1 MPYLAHF
8 GLREHPFTLT
18 PNTNQYYPVD
28 KHVEIIQSIQFGIA
42 RNTGILKVVGDVGTG
57 KTMLCR
63 LLLRKLVADNDAVA
77 YLNAPQVDPDSIV
90 GLVCAE
96 FGLEAGTKAQMLQA
110 LNAFLLEQHAL
121 GRNSV
126 LIVDEAQALGAAG
139 LEAVRLLSNLETER
153 SKLLQIVMFGQSEL
167 DDLLAQPNLRQI
179 NQRIGFSFNT
189 GPLTMAEAVHYMS
202 HRVKCSRVDGVDFPV
217 FTEGAMS
224 AIATA
229 AAFVP
234 RVINILAD
242 KALLVAYGEGAIQV
256 AQNHAEA
263 AIDDSPQIAKKIT
276 MQRGWVRRAL
286 VGVIAVEAAAV
297 IALFAFSPSLQGW
310 AKATWAR
317 VTGSSET
324 VSAPA
329 GGTAAAPSVAP
340 AVAPSGPQPQAS
352 AATVPTAA
360 TAAGPVATAPATA
373 RKTQ

>member
-63 LLLRKLVADNDAVA
+63 LLLRKLVTDNDAVA

-96 FGLEAGTKAQMLQA
+96 FGLENGTKAQMLQA

-121 GRNSV
+121 GRNAV

-189 GPLTMAEAVHYMS
+189 GPLSLDEAVHYMT
-202 HRVKCSRVDGVDFPV
+202 HRVKCSRVEGVDFPV
-217 FTEGAMS
+217 FNDAAMA
-224 AIATA
+224 AIARA

-242 KALLVAYGEGAIQV
+242 KALLVAYGDGAIQV
-256 AQNHAEA
+256 GENHAEA

-286 VGVIAVEAAAV
+286 LGLIVLEAVAV
-297 IALFAFSPSLQGW
+297 IALFTFSPALQSW
-310 AKATWAR
+310 AKGTWGR
-317 VTGSSET
+317 VTGR
-324 VSAPA
+324 
-329 GGTAAAPSVAP
+329 
-340 AVAPSGPQPQAS
+340 
-352 AATVPTAA
+352 
-360 TAAGPVATAPATA
+360 APATA
-373 RKTQ
+373 PLTPASVTPVSVPPATVTAAPQAVPPPAKTP

>member
-63 LLLRKLVADNDAVA
+63 LLLRKLVTDNDAVA
-77 YLNAPQVDPDSIV
+77 YLNAPQVDPESLV

-121 GRNSV
+121 GRNAV

-167 DDLLAQPNLRQI
+167 DDLLRQPNLRQI

-189 GPLTMAEAVHYMS
+189 GPLTMAEAVHYMT
-202 HRVKCSRVDGVDFPV
+202 HRVKCSRVDGVEFPV
-217 FTEGAMS
+217 FTDAAMQS
-224 AIATA
+224 IAQA

-242 KALLVAYGEGAIQV
+242 KALLVSYGDGAIQV
-256 AQNHAEA
+256 TERHAEV
-263 AIDDSPQIAKKIT
+263 AIDDSPQIAKKT
-276 MQRGWVRRAL
+276 QLSRGWVRRAL
-286 VGVIAVEAAAV
+286 VGVIALEAVAV
-297 IALFAFSPSLQGW
+297 IALFTFSPGLQGW
-310 AKATWAR
+310 AKSTWAR
-317 VTGSSET
+317 MTGTSS
-324 VSAPA
+324 
-329 GGTAAAPSVAP
+329 AAESVPAP
-340 AVAPSGPQPQAS
+340 AVVPPQKP
-352 AATVPTAA
+352 
-360 TAAGPVATAPATA
+360 
-373 RKTQ
+373 

>member
-8 GLREHPFTLT
+8 GLKEHPFTLT

-63 LLLRKLVADNDAVA
+63 LLLRKLVTDNDAVA
-77 YLNAPQVDPDSIV
+77 YLNAPQVDPDSLT

-96 FGLEAGTKAQMLQA
+96 FGLETGSKAQMLQA

-121 GRNSV
+121 GRNAV

-167 DDLLAQPNLRQI
+167 DDLLGQPNLRQI

-189 GPLTMAEAVHYMS
+189 GPLSMAEATHYMT
-202 HRVKCSRVDGVDFPV
+202 HRVKCSRVEGVDFPV
-217 FTEGAMS
+217 FSDKAMRV
-224 AIATA
+224 IAEA
-229 AAFVP
+229 AGYVP

-256 AQNHAEA
+256 GDKHARL
-263 AIDDSPQIAKKIT
+263 AIDDSPQLAKPAAVK
-276 MQRGWVRRAL
+276 RGRLRRVL
-286 VGVIAVEAAAV
+286 LGVIALEAAAV
-297 IALFAFSPSLQGW
+297 IALFAFSPGLRYW
-310 AKATWAR
+310 AQ
-317 VTGSSET
+317 ET
-324 VSAPA
+324 LSR
-329 GGTAAAPSVAP
+329 
-340 AVAPSGPQPQAS
+340 AVGVFDRGPTPTPPAS
-352 AATVPTAA
+352 AETP
-360 TAAGPVATAPATA
+360 
-373 RKTQ
+373 QS